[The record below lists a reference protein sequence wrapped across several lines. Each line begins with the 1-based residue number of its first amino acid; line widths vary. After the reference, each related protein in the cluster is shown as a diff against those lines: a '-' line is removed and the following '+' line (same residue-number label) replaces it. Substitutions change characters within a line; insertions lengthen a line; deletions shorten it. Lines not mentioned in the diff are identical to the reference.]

1 MLSAAWFLIQNE
13 NNIKYQWIDIFE
25 VIYARDLGKTH

>member
-1 MLSAAWFLIQNE
+1 MLSAAWFLMQSR

-25 VIYARDLGKTH
+25 VVYARELGKAH